1 MPSEKA
7 FILKDSSTLRKKQ
20 MLLESNKDLGGIGA
34 ELIVIGVL
42 PLLGTYSWKG
52 HAESRPHH

>member
-1 MPSEKA
+1 
-7 FILKDSSTLRKKQ
+7 